1 VHSDGH
7 ISRHRQRAAA
17 GPCLLART
25 AAVVATGCLVL
36 HLVSGT
42 RHRSVD
48 HRNNRSRVRM

>member
-1 VHSDGH
+1 M
-7 ISRHRQRAAA
+7 SRHRQRAAA

-36 HLVSGT
+36 HLVKGT

-48 HRNNRSRVRM
+48 HRNNRSHVRM